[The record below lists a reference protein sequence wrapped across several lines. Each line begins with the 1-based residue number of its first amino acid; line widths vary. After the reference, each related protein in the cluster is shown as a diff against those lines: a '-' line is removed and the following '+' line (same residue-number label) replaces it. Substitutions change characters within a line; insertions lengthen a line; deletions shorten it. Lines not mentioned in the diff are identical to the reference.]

1 MNNISRVIV
10 GLLSGIFV
18 ISILIIFVGIE
29 KFIETLF
36 SADPVLTTISILFAL
51 LWLSLW
57 SLTFYIVINYSGTS
71 MNYIKSFLTYSTVMF
86 AHNITPFAHFGGE
99 PVAAEFVSK
108 STDDKYEKCLGALS
122 SVSVIHFIPS
132 VFYFSIG
139 GSYILITENGIP
151 EPMQLLLSG
160 FLLVAISVI
169 AAYIAFRIYGQ
180 VFIDKILQ
188 LLLFISHL
196 LEKIPYIPSIEDEK
210 IESSVRG
217 YFDTLLYVTSNRK
230 IVLFAVSA
238 SIAGVLCQSIGLWIA
253 TYAVG
258 SPVSIIYPIVAF
270 PISRIASALPSPGG
284 AGGIEAGL
292 ITIIVTLSN
301 SGIPEISAA
310 VILMRGA
317 IYWLPVS
324 IGSINLGLIAT
335 KN

>member
-1 MNNISRVIV
+1 MNTLSRVII
-10 GLLSGIFV
+10 GLLAGIFV
-18 ISILIIFVGIE
+18 IGVLITFVGIE
-29 KFIETLF
+29 DFIETLL
-36 SADPVLTTISILFAL
+36 SADPLISTISILFAF

-57 SLTFYIVINYSGTS
+57 SLTFHIVINYSGTNMS
-71 MNYIKSFLTYSTVMF
+71 YIKSFLTYSTVMF

-99 PVAAEFVSK
+99 PVAAEFVAK
-108 STDDKYEKCLGALS
+108 STEDKYEKCLGALS

-139 GSYILITENGIP
+139 GSYILITENGVP

-160 FLLVAISVI
+160 FLLVGISVI
-169 AAYIAFRIYGQ
+169 IVYTMFRIYGQ
-180 VFIDKILQ
+180 AFIDKILKI
-188 LLLFISHL
+188 LLFVSHL
-196 LEKIPYIPSIEDEK
+196 LENIPYIPSFEDEK
-210 IESSVRG
+210 IESSVKG

-238 SIAGVLCQSIGLWIA
+238 SITGVLCQSIGLWIA

-258 SPVSIIYPIVAF
+258 SPISIIYPIVAF
-270 PISRIASALPSPGG
+270 PIARIASALPLPGG

-301 SGIPEISAA
+301 AGIPEISAA

-335 KN
+335 N